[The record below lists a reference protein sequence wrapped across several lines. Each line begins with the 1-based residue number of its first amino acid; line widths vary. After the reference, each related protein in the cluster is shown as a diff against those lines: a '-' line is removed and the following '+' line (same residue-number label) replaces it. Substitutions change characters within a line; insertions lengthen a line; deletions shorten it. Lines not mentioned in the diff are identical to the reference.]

1 MAILVQSQGIISFGI
16 FGATVAKVAKVAK
29 VAMGLD
35 HERSGASCLLDCKEI
50 SGTGTGTVLGSWGNF
65 FVGILVFVIL
75 TFFEEGIGNNLTM
88 PLFGSWVL
96 VLESWVLEMGL
107 GTWVRDL

>member
-1 MAILVQSQGIISFGI
+1 MSVLEHHVLKF
-16 FGATVAKVAKVAK
+16 
-29 VAMGLD
+29 
-35 HERSGASCLLDCKEI
+35 KEI
-50 SGTGTGTVLGSWGNF
+50 LLGLGLGLSWGDL